1 MKSCYQLIISITN
14 FKKEKGEKLSGERKD
29 NSCFCHK
36 KKKALIQVELCYY
49 SARAHIFSN
58 KIITSMTCPL
68 PNYMNAL
75 IMAGDSH
82 SGSMI
87 LF

>member
-36 KKKALIQVELCYY
+36 KKKELIQVELCYY
-49 SARAHIFSN
+49 SARAHTYFPI
-58 KIITSMTCPL
+58 KL
-68 PNYMNAL
+68 LQA
-75 IMAGDSH
+75 
-82 SGSMI
+82 
-87 LF
+87 